1 MADLAVTI
9 GADTKELEKKAK
21 EAGKTLE
28 KELGKGGK
36 GVMKGMDF
44 ASNLMSGNIGAAVG
58 GLFGPLGQAIG
69 GFVDDLLKKAKELM
83 DKAIELR
90 ALSFQTN
97 LSPQQLQGLENVSKA
112 TGIGIGKLAD
122 NMSEFSRRVGYAQ
135 IHGGE
140 LNFLFNK
147 LGIKMADVKNG
158 TFTYFDAINALSKA
172 QAAGTDEA
180 ILNHYAQVML
190 GSSYKELLPL
200 IKMGSSNLKLY
211 AEQVTKTSQESVD
224 ALTETG
230 DAWNLFIQ
238 NVENTTM
245 DLLGK
250 FLKWAGKDASQVS
263 KELQLIS
270 MNKNYDTPEKV
281 VSQMLKQLGP
291 MRPDK
296 ARSLVEQGIEI
307 NKTTS
312 YGKPISNERAQE
324 LLNALYKQ
332 IPKPGT
338 GNKLDLIN
346 SGIAQGASTMQQMG
360 GGDLFGAVTFNPM
373 QETANN
379 TGVIKDQITQLNS
392 KVQPSTTANPNRDG
406 LNR

>member
-1 MADLAVTI
+1 MADLSVTI

-44 ASNLMSGNIGAAVG
+44 ASNLMSGNVGAAVG
-58 GLFGPLGQAIG
+58 ALFGPLGQAIG
-69 GFVDDLLKKAKELM
+69 GFVDDLLQKAKELM
-83 DKAIELR
+83 DKAIGLR

-97 LSPQQLQGLENVSKA
+97 LSPQQIQGLEPIAKA
-112 TGIGIGKLAD
+112 TGIGIGKLTD
-122 NMSEFSRRVGYAQ
+122 NMTEYNRRLGYAQ
-135 IHGGE
+135 MHGGE
-140 LNFLFNK
+140 MNVLLNKMGVSFEQ
-147 LGIKMADVKNG
+147 IKNR

-270 MNKNYDTPEKV
+270 MSGKYDTPEKV
-281 VSQMLKQLGP
+281 ISQMLKQLGP

-296 ARSLVEQGIEI
+296 ARTLVEQGIEI

-324 LLNALYKQ
+324 LLDALYKQ

-338 GNKLDLIN
+338 GNKLNPFGSEL
-346 SGIAQGASTMQQMG
+346 AQGASQMQKMG
-360 GGDLFGAVTFNPM
+360 GGDIFGAISFNPM
-373 QETANN
+373 QRMADNTDTINTNVAKIANQQTPTN
-379 TGVIKDQITQLNS
+379 
-392 KVQPSTTANPNRDG
+392 NPNRDD

>member
-1 MADLAVTI
+1 MADLSVTI
-9 GADTKELEKKAK
+9 GADTTELEKKAK
-21 EAGKTLE
+21 DAGKTIK
-28 KELGKGGK
+28 KELSGGGK
-36 GVMKGMDF
+36 GVMMGIDF
-44 ASNLMSGNIGAAVG
+44 ASNLMSGNLGTAVG
-58 GLFGPLGQAIG
+58 SLFGPLGTAIG
-69 GFVDDLLKKAKELM
+69 SFVDQLKDKAKELI

-90 ALSFQTN
+90 AISFQTN
-97 LSPQQLQGLENVSKA
+97 LSPQQLQGLEPIAKA

-122 NMSEFSRRVGYAQ
+122 SMSEYNRRVGYAQ

-147 LGIKMADVKNG
+147 LGISMENVKNG
-158 TFTYFDAINALSKA
+158 TFSYFDAIDALGKA

-211 AEQVTKTSQESVD
+211 SEQIHKTSQDSVD

-270 MNKNYDTPEKV
+270 MSSKYDTPEKV
-281 VSQMLKQLGP
+281 IAQMLNQLGP
-291 MRPDK
+291 MRPDR

-307 NKTTS
+307 NKTTT

-338 GNKLDLIN
+338 GNKLDLAN
-346 SGIAQGASTMQQMG
+346 GGIAQGASQMQQMG
-360 GGDLFGAVTFNPM
+360 GGDLFGAVTFNPVKDI
-373 QETANN
+373 ADN
-379 TGVIKDQITQLNS
+379 TKQTVIELQKMS
-392 KVQPSTTANPNRDG
+392 GSTTPPANPNRDD
-406 LNR
+406 LNK

>member
-9 GADTKELEKKAK
+9 GADTTELEKKAK
-21 EAGKTLE
+21 SAGKTLE

-36 GVMKGMDF
+36 GVMKGVDF
-44 ASNLMSGNIGAAVG
+44 ASNLMSGNVGAAVG
-58 GLFGPLGQAIG
+58 GLFGPLGAAIG
-69 GFVDDLLKKAKELM
+69 GFVDDVVKKAKELI

-97 LSPQQLQGLENVSKA
+97 LSPQQIQGLEPIAKA
-112 TGIGIGKLAD
+112 TGISIGKLAD
-122 NMSEFSRRVGYAQ
+122 NMTEYNRRLGYAQ
-135 IHGGE
+135 MHGGE
-140 LNFLFNK
+140 MNVLLNKMGVSFDQ
-147 LGIKMADVKNG
+147 IKNRS
-158 TFTYFDAINALSKA
+158 FTYFDAINALSKA

-180 ILNHYAQVML
+180 TLNHYANVML

-200 IKMGSSNLKLY
+200 IKIGSSNLKLY
-211 AEQVTKTSQESVD
+211 AEQTKKTSQESID

-270 MNKNYDTPEKV
+270 MNKNYDTPQKV
-281 VSQMLKQLGP
+281 ISQMLKQLGP

-296 ARSLVEQGIEI
+296 ARTLVEQGIEI

-312 YGKPISNERAQE
+312 YGKPISNERAKE
-324 LLNALYKQ
+324 LLDALYQQ

-338 GNKLDLIN
+338 GNKLNPFGSEL
-346 SGIAQGASTMQQMG
+346 AQGASQMQAMG
-360 GGDLFGAVTFNPM
+360 GGDLFGAVTFNP
-373 QETANN
+373 QKEIANN
-379 TGVIKDQITQLNS
+379 TKVAAEQITQLNS
-392 KVQPSTTANPNRDG
+392 KVQPSTTANPQREG
-406 LNR
+406 LEK